1 MDTLL
6 FDAKDI
12 AICNEWVG
20 VDTQNPLVG
29 LIDLSKVKPLH
40 HIKMLY
46 GFYVV
51 YLIDVKCGEL
61 RYGKNYYNYEKGS
74 LMFIAPGQ
82 VFGKDDDGVAF
93 QPAGFLLMFHPDLI
107 RNSSLKNVMQN
118 YNFFSYGMNEA
129 LHISLE
135 ERRIV
140 LDCFHRIGYEL
151 NHPTDEHSWDLLID
165 GIKTLLDYCDRFYT
179 NRFPTGVNQAGDILV
194 KFEKLL
200 DDYFKFENA
209 KMNGLPTVQFCADAF
224 HMSPTCL
231 SDKLKK
237 ETGKTTRFFIRE
249 KVMDLAKTA
258 LVSSNQTVSEIAY
271 SLGFQYSQHFAR
283 WFKNHVGCTPNEYRS
298 HDS

>member
-1 MDTLL
+1 M
-6 FDAKDI
+6 
-12 AICNEWVG
+12 C
-20 VDTQNPLVG
+20 
-29 LIDLSKVKPLH
+29 
-40 HIKMLY
+40 
-46 GFYVV
+46 
-51 YLIDVKCGEL
+51 
-61 RYGKNYYNYEKGS
+61 
-74 LMFIAPGQ
+74 IAPGQ
-82 VFGKDDDGVAF
+82 VVGKDDDGVAF
-93 QPAGFLLMFHPDLI
+93 QPAGFLLMVHPDLI

-224 HMSPTCL
+224 TCL
-231 SDKLKK
+231 P
-237 ETGKTTRFFIRE
+237 
-249 KVMDLAKTA
+249 LA
-258 LVSSNQTVSEIAY
+258 
-271 SLGFQYSQHFAR
+271 
-283 WFKNHVGCTPNEYRS
+283 
-298 HDS
+298 